1 MTGQLLQARERM
13 EAANRKLVQAEKLAS
28 IGRLAAT
35 IAHEIRNPLTSV
47 KLNIQRIAESEHL
60 DETRAGAPRHQP
72 GGNRPD
78 REVHQGAPEFTRVSE
93 LDPRALRHRADHRRI
108 PQDAQGRRSGRS
120 G

>member
-1 MTGQLLQARERM
+1 MTGRLLEARERM

-60 DETRAGAPRHQP
+60 DEIEQEHLAICQEGVGQI
-72 GGNRPD
+72 
-78 REVHQGAPEFTRVSE
+78 EKFIKELLEFTRVPT
-93 LDPRALRHRADHRRI
+93 LARDTVPRSSRSSRNRSRCSRTRSA
-108 PQDAQGRRSGRS
+108 RSG
-120 G
+120 